1 MEVDRKLLY
10 TDFVYR
16 QNTAKRLLTFADE
29 ALNGGVY
36 FKDIK
41 KFKTVINSKDYLSID
56 LQLFYFNY
64 LFENL
69 RITTFFENFL
79 KAFLL
84 LNGKVVHKID
94 TSKNNKLSKKQIK
107 QPIDISEI
115 PDLEVLSENT
125 ISISNL
131 QKKSYCEV
139 VQIDLD
145 FIKKLDPIFKYR
157 NKVHFYV
164 GETISDPKEFIEI
177 YEKILKMSE
186 NNISPTISKI
196 EIVISD
202 LIALIKSNL

>member
-1 MEVDRKLLY
+1 M
-10 TDFVYR
+10 
-16 QNTAKRLLTFADE
+16 
-29 ALNGGVY
+29 
-36 FKDIK
+36 
-41 KFKTVINSKDYLSID
+41 
-56 LQLFYFNY
+56 
-64 LFENL
+64 
-69 RITTFFENFL
+69 
-79 KAFLL
+79 L

-202 LIALIKSNL
+202 LIALKKSNL